1 MSVLDSLSEAI
12 SSLGSSL
19 FSANEPRF
27 LLELAGCREQVQ
39 VLRFSG
45 REALNVP
52 WELNITMVS
61 EATNILPET
70 MLGTSATLTLIGST
84 GKSYYHGQVWQF
96 CRQAQGK
103 RLTQYQFIIR
113 PALSWLGL
121 GQNQR
126 IFQQKS
132 APQIIKQLLQERNVP
147 TDQIVWKLSSTYP
160 ARDYCV
166 QYAESDLQ
174 FITRLL
180 GEEGM
185 HYHFS
190 HTEKHS
196 QLVFADHPSGWST
209 DLAAVLY
216 KPGSGQAADIDTL
229 QSFLMRHSIVPT
241 VVEQRYFNLYKPLTL
256 TNTQHSVT
264 QKIANK
270 AINKEADKGSKKETN
285 ELYHYHYSSSEVS
298 QTTAQQ
304 TAQRHLESLQAQLV
318 TAQGKGNLS
327 QLRVGYLLPV
337 TGHACPAANTRWLLT
352 EIDLSGEQPQVLE
365 EVSGGQSR
373 CNVHFHA
380 VPWDTVWR
388 SAIYPEKPRLHGIQT
403 ATVTGPAGE
412 EIYTDA
418 LGRIKV
424 QFHWDRE
431 GKQQEGKHNEQ
442 TSCWI
447 RVMHDWAGNGYGV
460 VRLPRIGQE
469 VQVSFEEGDPDK
481 PLITG
486 CLHNGEQTTAWDLPL
501 HQTRSGIRTSSTPG
515 GGGTNELRFEDKK
528 GKEQLRWQAEKDWDV
543 KIRHSSH
550 TQIDGSHHR
559 VVGGNDYREIQGE
572 QHQTF
577 EANVA
582 YERQQNQHCTV
593 DGSLEQSVAQ
603 NYLLQAEQDLHWQSN
618 QQAIYHAGVEL
629 TLQAGGSFIKLD
641 PSGITLSGSVV
652 TMNQG
657 GSALSAESEAAE
669 LPHKPAGAHSTG
681 SGKVPQAKAPQPVVK
696 FEPKKINQ
704 VIYSD

>member
-12 SSLGSSL
+12 SNVGRSL

-27 LLELAGCREQVQ
+27 LLTLAGCNQVVQ

-45 REALNVP
+45 QEALNVP
-52 WELNITMVS
+52 WELNITVVS
-61 EATNILPET
+61 DAENISPET
-70 MLGTSATLTLIGST
+70 MLGTSATLTLIGSA

-96 CRQAQGK
+96 CRQTQGK
-103 RLTQYQFIIR
+103 RLTQYQLIVR
-113 PALSWLGL
+113 PALSWLRL
-121 GQNQR
+121 GRNQR

-132 APQIIKQLLQERNVP
+132 ATEIIKQLLQEQHIP
-147 TDQIVWKLSSTYP
+147 TDQIVWKLSATYP

-180 GEEGM
+180 SEDGM
-185 HYHFS
+185 HYYFA

-196 QLVFADHPSGWST
+196 QLVFTDHPSGWSA
-209 DLAAVLY
+209 DLAAVIY
-216 KPGSGQAADIDTL
+216 KPSTGQAAEADTL
-229 QSFLMRHSIVPT
+229 YSFLMRRRIAPT
-241 VVEQRYFNLYKPLTL
+241 MVDRRYFNLHKPLTL
-256 TNTQHSVT
+256 TNAQYSATP
-264 QKIANK
+264 KIAK
-270 AINKEADKGSKKETN
+270 SLKNKEADKSSKQEPN
-285 ELYHYHYSSSEVS
+285 ELSHYHYCSGEQS

-304 TAQRHLESLQAQLV
+304 TAQRHLEAVQAQTV
-318 TAQGKGNLS
+318 TAEGKGNLS
-327 QLRVGYLLPV
+327 QLRVGYFLPV
-337 TGHACPAANTRWLLT
+337 TGHACHAANSRWLLT
-352 EIDLSGEQPQVLE
+352 DVTLTGEQPQVLE
-365 EVSGGQSR
+365 EVSNGQSR
-373 CNVHFHA
+373 CHVHFSA
-380 VPWDTVWR
+380 VPCDIPWR
-388 SAIYPEKPRLHGIQT
+388 PAIFPEKPRLHGIQT

-412 EIYTDA
+412 AIYTDA

-431 GKQQEGKHNEQ
+431 GKHNEQ
-442 TSCWI
+442 TSCWV

-460 VRLPRIGQE
+460 VKLPRIGQE

-486 CLHNGEQTTAWDLPL
+486 CLHNGEQVTTWDLPL
-501 HQTRSGIRTSSTPG
+501 HQTRSGIRTRSTPG
-515 GGGTNELRFEDKK
+515 GGGSNELRFEDKK
-528 GKEQLRWQAEKDWDV
+528 GREQLRWLAEKDWDA

-559 VVGGNDYREIQGE
+559 AVGGNDYREIQGE

-582 YERQQNQHCTV
+582 SERQQNQHSTV
-593 DGSLEQSVAQ
+593 DGSLEQAIAQ
-603 NYLLQAEQDLHWQSN
+603 NYLLQAGQDLHWQN
-618 QQAIYHAGVEL
+618 KHQAIYHAGVEL
-629 TLQAGGSFIKLD
+629 ILQAGGSFIKLD
-641 PSGITLSGSVV
+641 PSGIILSGPLV

-657 GSALSAESEAAE
+657 GSALAVESEAAE
-669 LPHKPAGAHSTG
+669 LPHKPAGAHDAG
-681 SGKVPQAKAPQPVVK
+681 SGNVPQAKAPEPVVK

>member
-1 MSVLDSLSEAI
+1 MSVLDSLSEVF
-12 SSLGSSL
+12 SSLGSSQ

-27 LLELAGCREQVQ
+27 LLELAGCRESVQ
-39 VLRFSG
+39 VLRFSAQ
-45 REALNVP
+45 EVLNVP

-61 EATNILPET
+61 DAANILPEP
-70 MLGTSATLTLIGST
+70 MLGTSATLTLIGSA

-103 RLTQYQFIIR
+103 RLMQYQLLVR
-113 PALSWLGL
+113 PAMSWLAL

-132 APQIIKQLLQERNVP
+132 APQIIKQLLQERHIP
-147 TDQIVWKLSSTYP
+147 TDQIVWKLSATYP
-160 ARDYCV
+160 IRDYCV

-190 HTEKHS
+190 HTEKYS
-196 QLVFADHPSGWST
+196 QLVFADHPSGWSA
-209 DLAAVLY
+209 DLAAVIY
-216 KPGSGQAADIDTL
+216 KPGSGQAANVDTL
-229 QSFLMRHSIVPT
+229 QSFLLRHAIVPT
-241 VVEQRYFNLYKPLTL
+241 VVERRYFNRHKPLTL
-256 TNTQHSVT
+256 INAQHSVEPN
-264 QKIANK
+264 IAKKATNK
-270 AINKEADKGSKKETN
+270 NVGKGSKEEAN
-285 ELYHYHYSSSEVS
+285 PLSHYYYRSGDLS
-298 QTTAQQ
+298 QGAAQQ
-304 TAQRHLESLQAQLV
+304 IAQRHLESLQTQLV
-318 TAQGKGNLS
+318 TAQGKGNLP
-327 QLRVGYLLPV
+327 QLRVGHLLPV
-337 TGHACPAANTRWLLT
+337 TGHACHAVNTRWLLT
-352 EIDLSGEQPQVLE
+352 KVDLFGEQPQVLE
-365 EVSGGQSR
+365 EVSSGQSR
-373 CNVHFHA
+373 CDAHFHA
-380 VPWDTVWR
+380 VPWDTPWR
-388 SAIYPEKPRLHGIQT
+388 PAIFPEKPRLHGIQT
-403 ATVTGPAGE
+403 AIVTGPAGE
-412 EIYTDA
+412 DIHTDA

-431 GKQQEGKHNEQ
+431 GKHNEQ
-442 TSCWI
+442 TSCWV

-528 GKEQLRWQAEKDWDV
+528 GKEQLRWQAEKDWDA

-572 QHQTF
+572 QHLTF

-582 YERQQNQHCTV
+582 YERQQNQHSTV
-593 DGSLEQSVAQ
+593 DGSLEQVVAQ
-603 NYLLQAEQDLHWQSN
+603 NYLLQAGQNLSWQSH

-641 PSGITLSGSVV
+641 PSGITLSGPAV

-657 GSALSAESEAAE
+657 GSALSVESEVAA
-669 LPHKPAGAHSTG
+669 LPHKPAGAHSAG
-681 SGKVPQAKAPQPVVK
+681 NGKIPQAKAPEPVVK
-696 FEPKKINQ
+696 FEPKNINQ
-704 VIYSD
+704 IIYSD

>member
-12 SSLGSSL
+12 SSVGRSL

-27 LLELAGCREQVQ
+27 LLELAGYREPVQ

-45 REALNVP
+45 QEALNVP
-52 WELNITMVS
+52 WELNITIVS
-61 EATNILPET
+61 DAANISPET
-70 MLGTSATLTLIGST
+70 MLGTSATLTLIGSA

-96 CRQAQGK
+96 CRQTQGQ
-103 RLTQYQFIIR
+103 RLTQYQLTMR

-132 APQIIKQLLQERNVP
+132 VPEMIKQLLQERHIP
-147 TDQIVWKLSSTYP
+147 ADQIVWKLKATYP
-160 ARDYCV
+160 TRDYCV

-190 HTEKHS
+190 HDEKNS

-209 DLAAVLY
+209 DLAAVIY
-216 KPGSGQAADIDTL
+216 KPGSGQVADIDTL

-241 VVEQRYFNLYKPLTL
+241 MVKRRYFNLHKPLTL
-256 TNTQHSVT
+256 TNAQHRISPEISHKAKNKPT
-264 QKIANK
+264 DKLNKQK
-270 AINKEADKGSKKETN
+270 SN
-285 ELYHYHYSSSEVS
+285 ELSHYHYGSSDLS
-298 QTTAQQ
+298 QTVAQQ
-304 TAQRHLESLQAQLV
+304 TAQRHLESLQAQRV
-318 TAQGKGNLS
+318 TAQGIGNLP
-327 QLRVGYLLPV
+327 QLRVGHLLPV
-337 TGHACPAANTRWLLT
+337 TGHACHAANTRWLLT
-352 EIDLSGEQPQVLE
+352 EVALSGEQPQVLE
-365 EVSGGQSR
+365 EVSAGQSH
-373 CNVHFHA
+373 CDVHFHA
-380 VPWDTVWR
+380 VPSDTSWR
-388 SAIYPEKPRLHGIQT
+388 PTIFPKKPRLHGIQT

-424 QFHWDRE
+424 QFYWDKE
-431 GKQQEGKHNEQ
+431 GKRNEQ

-469 VQVSFEEGDPDK
+469 VQVSFEDGDPDK

-486 CLHNGEQTTAWDLPL
+486 CLHNGEQTTAWALPL
-501 HQTRSGIRTSSTPG
+501 HQTRSGIHTSSTPG

-528 GKEQLRWQAEKDWDV
+528 GKEQLRWQAEKDWDA
-543 KIRHSSH
+543 KILHSSH

-559 VVGGNDYREIQGE
+559 VVGGHDYREIQGE

-582 YERQQNQHCTV
+582 YERQKNQHSTV
-593 DGSLEQSVAQ
+593 DGSLEQAIAQ
-603 NYLLQAEQDLHWQSN
+603 HYLLQAAQNLSWRSK

-641 PSGITLSGSVV
+641 PSGVTLSGPMV

-657 GSALSAESEAAE
+657 GNALSVESEAAE
-669 LPHKPAGAHSTG
+669 LPHKPAGVHSAG
-681 SGKVPQAKAPQPVVK
+681 SGKVPQAKAPEPIVK

>member
-1 MSVLDSLSEAI
+1 MSVFDSLSGAL

-27 LLELAGCREQVQ
+27 LLELAGCRETVQ
-39 VLRFSG
+39 VLRFSAQ
-45 REALNVP
+45 EALNVP
-52 WELNITMVS
+52 WELNITIVS
-61 EATNILPET
+61 DAANISPEK
-70 MLGTSATLTLIGST
+70 MLGTSVTLTLIGSA

-103 RLTQYQFIIR
+103 RLTQYQLFVR

-126 IFQQKS
+126 IFQQKN
-132 APQIIKQLLQERNVP
+132 APQIIKQLLQERHIP
-147 TDQIVWKLSSTYP
+147 ADQIVWKLSATYP
-160 ARDYCV
+160 IRDYCV

-185 HYHFS
+185 HYHFT
-190 HTEKHS
+190 HTEKNS

-209 DLAAVLY
+209 DLAAVIY
-216 KPGSGQAADIDTL
+216 KPGTGQTAEADTL
-229 QSFLMRHSIVPT
+229 QSFLMRQRIAPS
-241 VVEQRYFNLYKPLTL
+241 VVERRYFNLQKPLTL
-256 TNTQHSVT
+256 TNAQHSAIP
-264 QKIANK
+264 KIAKK
-270 AINKEADKGSKKETN
+270 ATNKEADKGSKQEPN
-285 ELYHYHYSSSEVS
+285 QLSHYHYCSSELS
-298 QTTAQQ
+298 QTAAQQ
-304 TAQRHLESLQAQLV
+304 TAQRHLEALQAHIV
-318 TAQGKGNLS
+318 TAEGRGNLS
-327 QLRVGYLLPV
+327 QLRVGHLLPV
-337 TGHACPAANTRWLLT
+337 TGHACHAANTRWLLT
-352 EIDLSGEQPQVLE
+352 EVALSGEQPQVLE
-365 EVSGGQSR
+365 EVSSGQSR
-373 CNVHFHA
+373 CHVHFNA
-380 VPWDTVWR
+380 VPWDTAWR
-388 SAIYPEKPRLHGIQT
+388 PAIFTEKPRLHGIQT

-412 EIYTDA
+412 DIYTDA

-431 GKQQEGKHNEQ
+431 GKRNEQ

-543 KIRHSSH
+543 KILHNSH

-582 YERQQNQHCTV
+582 YERQQNQHSTV
-593 DGSLEQSVAQ
+593 DGSLEQTIAQ
-603 NYLLQAEQDLHWQSN
+603 NYLLQAGQNLSWRSN

-641 PSGITLSGSVV
+641 PSGITLNGPVV

-657 GSALSAESEAAE
+657 GSALAVESEAAE
-669 LPHKPAGAHSTG
+669 SPHKPAGTHSADN
-681 SGKVPQAKAPQPVVK
+681 GKVPQAKAPEPVVK
-696 FEPKKINQ
+696 FKPKKINQ

>member
-1 MSVLDSLSEAI
+1 MSVLDSLSEAL

-27 LLELAGCREQVQ
+27 LLELAGCRESVQ
-39 VLRFSG
+39 VLRFSAQ
-45 REALNVP
+45 EALNVP

-61 EATNILPET
+61 DAANILPET
-70 MLGTSATLTLIGST
+70 MLGTSAILTLIGSA

-96 CRQAQGK
+96 CRQTQGK
-103 RLTQYQFIIR
+103 RLTQYQLLVR
-113 PALSWLGL
+113 PSLSWLGL
-121 GQNQR
+121 GRNQR

-132 APQIIKQLLQERNVP
+132 APQIIKQLLQEQHIP
-147 TDQIVWKLSSTYP
+147 TDRVVWKLSTTYP
-160 ARDYCV
+160 TRDYCV

-216 KPGSGQAADIDTL
+216 KPGTGQTAEADTL
-229 QSFLMRHSIVPT
+229 QSFLMRQRIAPT
-241 VVEQRYFNLYKPLTL
+241 VVERRYFNLQKPLTL
-256 TNTQHSVT
+256 TNAQHSAIP
-264 QKIANK
+264 KIAKKATNK
-270 AINKEADKGSKKETN
+270 AADKGSKQEPN
-285 ELYHYHYSSSEVS
+285 ELSHYHYSSSELS
-298 QTTAQQ
+298 QTAAQQ
-304 TAQRHLESLQAQLV
+304 TAQRHLESLQTQTI
-318 TAQGKGNLS
+318 TAEGRGNLS
-327 QLRVGYLLPV
+327 QLRVGHLLPV
-337 TGHACPAANTRWLLT
+337 TGHACHTANTRWLLT
-352 EIDLSGEQPQVLE
+352 EVVLSGEQPQVLE
-365 EVSGGQSR
+365 EVSSGQSR
-373 CNVHFHA
+373 CHVHFNA
-380 VPWDTVWR
+380 VPWDTAWR
-388 SAIYPEKPRLHGIQT
+388 PAIFTEKPRLHGIQT
-403 ATVTGPAGE
+403 ATVSGPAGE

-431 GKQQEGKHNEQ
+431 GKHNEQ
-442 TSCWI
+442 TSCWV

-469 VQVSFEEGDPDK
+469 VQVSFEEGDLDK

-486 CLHNGEQTTAWDLPL
+486 CLHNGEQTTTWDLPL

-515 GGGTNELRFEDKK
+515 SGGTNELRFEDKK
-528 GKEQLRWQAEKDWDV
+528 GKEQLRWQAEKDWDA
-543 KIRHSSH
+543 KILHSSH

-582 YERQQNQHCTV
+582 YERQQNQHSTV
-593 DGSLEQSVAQ
+593 DGSLEQAIAQ
-603 NYLLQAEQDLHWQSN
+603 NYLLQAGQNLSWQSH
-618 QQAIYHAGVEL
+618 QQAVYHAGVEL
-629 TLQAGGSFIKLD
+629 ILQAGDSFIKLD
-641 PSGITLSGSVV
+641 PGGITLSGPMV

-657 GSALSAESEAAE
+657 GSALSVESEAAD
-669 LPHKPAGAHSTG
+669 LPHKPAAVHSAG
-681 SGKVPQAKAPQPVVK
+681 SGKVPQAKAAEQVS
-696 FEPKKINQ
+696 KIKIRNINRI
-704 VIYSD
+704 VFSG

>member
-1 MSVLDSLSEAI
+1 MSVLDSLNEAL

-27 LLELAGCREQVQ
+27 LLELAGSSESVQ

-45 REALNVP
+45 REVLNVP

-61 EATNILPET
+61 EAANILPET
-70 MLGTSATLTLIGST
+70 MLGTAAMLTLIGSA

-96 CRQAQGK
+96 RRQTQGK
-103 RLTQYQFIIR
+103 RLTQYQLLVR

-121 GQNQR
+121 GRNQR

-132 APQIIKQLLQERNVP
+132 APEIIKQLLQEQHIP
-147 TDQIVWKLSSTYP
+147 TDQIVWKLNATYP
-160 ARDYCV
+160 VRDYCV

-180 GEEGM
+180 DEEGM
-185 HYHFS
+185 HYHFI
-190 HTEKHS
+190 HTEKTS
-196 QLVFADHPSGWST
+196 QLVFADHPSGWSA
-209 DLAAVLY
+209 DLAAVIY
-216 KPGSGQAADIDTL
+216 KPGTGQTADTDTL
-229 QSFLMRHSIVPT
+229 QSFLMRHRIVPT
-241 VVEQRYFNLYKPLTL
+241 MVERRYFNLHKPLTL
-256 TNTQHSVT
+256 TNAQYSGTP
-264 QKIANK
+264 KIARKATNK
-270 AINKEADKGSKKETN
+270 DADKGSKEEPN
-285 ELYHYHYSSSEVS
+285 QLSHYYYGSSEVS
-298 QTTAQQ
+298 QGAAQQ
-304 TAQRHLESLQAQLV
+304 TAQRHLEALQTQLV
-318 TAQGKGNLS
+318 TAEGKGNLS

-365 EVSGGQSR
+365 EVSCGQSR

-380 VPWDTVWR
+380 VPWDSVWR

-403 ATVTGPAGE
+403 AVVTGPAGE

-431 GKQQEGKHNEQ
+431 GKQNEQ
-442 TSCWI
+442 TSCWV

-528 GKEQLRWQAEKDWDV
+528 GKEQLRWQAEKDWDA
-543 KIRHSSH
+543 KILHSSH
-550 TQIDGSHHR
+550 TQIDGSHQR

-572 QHQTF
+572 QHQAF
-577 EANVA
+577 DVNVA
-582 YERQQNQHCTV
+582 YERQQNQHSTV
-593 DGSLEQSVAQ
+593 DGSLEQAIAQ
-603 NYLLQAEQDLHWQSN
+603 KYLLQAGQNLCWRSN

-629 TLQAGGSFIKLD
+629 TLQAGSSFIKLD
-641 PSGITLSGSVV
+641 PSGITLNGPVV

-657 GSALSAESEAAE
+657 GSALSAESEVAG
-669 LPHKPAGAHSTG
+669 LPHKPAGAHNTG
-681 SGKVPQAKAPQPVVK
+681 NGKVPQAKAPESVVK

>member
-1 MSVLDSLSEAI
+1 MSVLDSLSEAL

-27 LLELAGCREQVQ
+27 LLELAGCHESVQ

-45 REALNVP
+45 QEALNVP

-61 EATNILPET
+61 DTANILPEK
-70 MLGTSATLTLIGST
+70 MLGTSATLTLIGSA

-96 CRQAQGK
+96 RRQAQGK
-103 RLTQYQFIIR
+103 RLTQYQLIVR

-132 APQIIKQLLQERNVP
+132 VPEIIKQLLQEQYIP
-147 TDQIVWKLSSTYP
+147 TDQIVWKLSATYP
-160 ARDYCV
+160 IRDYCV

-174 FITRLL
+174 FISRLL

-185 HYHFS
+185 HYHFTY
-190 HTEKHS
+190 TEKNS

-209 DLAAVLY
+209 DLAAVAY
-216 KPGSGQAADIDTL
+216 KPSTGQAAEADTL
-229 QSFLMRHSIVPT
+229 QSFLMRQRIAPT
-241 VVEQRYFNLYKPLTL
+241 MVERRYFNLQKPLTL
-256 TNTQHSVT
+256 TKAQHCTAS
-264 QKIANK
+264 KIAQKVKNK
-270 AINKEADKGSKKETN
+270 QADEHSKQESN
-285 ELYHYHYSSSEVS
+285 ELFHYHYRSGDLS
-298 QTTAQQ
+298 QSTAQQ
-304 TAQRHLESLQAQLV
+304 TAQRHLEALQAQTI
-318 TAQGKGNLS
+318 TAEGKGNLS
-327 QLRVGYLLPV
+327 QLRVGHLLPV
-337 TGHACPAANTRWLLT
+337 TGHACHAANTRWLLT
-352 EIDLSGEQPQVLE
+352 ELALSGEQPQVLE
-365 EVSGGQSR
+365 EVSSGQPR
-373 CNVHFHA
+373 CDVHFNS
-380 VPWDTVWR
+380 VPWDTPWR

-424 QFHWDRE
+424 QFHWDRD
-431 GKQQEGKHNEQ
+431 GKQNEK

-486 CLHNGEQTTAWDLPL
+486 CLHNSEQTTAWDLPL
-501 HQTRSGIRTSSTPG
+501 HQTRSGMRTSSTPG

-528 GKEQLRWQAEKDWDV
+528 GKEQLRWQAEKDWDA
-543 KIRHSSH
+543 KILHNSH

-572 QHQTF
+572 QHLTF

-582 YERQQNQHCTV
+582 YERQQNQHSTV
-593 DGSLEQSVAQ
+593 DGSLEQVVAQ
-603 NYLLQAEQDLHWQSN
+603 NYLLQAGQNLSWQSH

-641 PSGITLSGSVV
+641 PSGITLSGPAV

-657 GSALSAESEAAE
+657 GSALSVESEVAA
-669 LPHKPAGAHSTG
+669 LPHKPAGAHSAG
-681 SGKVPQAKAPQPVVK
+681 NGKIPQAKAPEPVVK

-704 VIYSD
+704 IIYSD